1 MSKRSLRVYF
11 VTHWDG
17 HLSGILLRRWDA
29 LFDKPPPAAY
39 GASEEEV
46 FAELEVE
53 VQERA
58 VEEKSLERY
67 LWEESFEVRRAAVT
81 IFPQTAVKKQPV
93 VGKKRVPLR
102 LSYAACKMKSGAYRV
117 MLPRFG
123 FWMMVEDLEVAAETL
138 RSLVSAAL
146 LGERPRWVYDFRR
159 EGDEY
164 VKEWSPA
171 LLDRGGAKDDEER
184 EDPEAERPTLRAVAE
199 ELVERAARHKL
210 APVIGDDPGLRDQ
223 HDSLRRSPPPSLLLV
238 GPSGVG
244 KSTWVRR
251 LARLFLE
258 WRRQDKN
265 RHVPRIY
272 RTSGDRII
280 AGMVYLGQWQERCFK
295 LIEELSHEGDYLYV
309 DRLVSIMQIQSDGG
323 SIASLLAPSL
333 QAEALSLIAECS
345 EAELEHYR
353 RRSPAFLSS
362 FTIVRLRETPAGE
375 MPKLLAQYAA
385 RKLPGVDVHPG
396 AVARLC
402 QYLDAFQP
410 DQSFP
415 GKGFRFVDWLAQ
427 RAEGSAAGAPRAGAE
442 RPSTRAEGS
451 AAESSGGTIYPGDA
465 ARLYSRFSGLP
476 EELLSDD
483 RPLPSSEIA
492 AALGARVIGQS
503 QACEAAA
510 QVLSR
515 FKARLHDPDRPLG
528 TLLFVGPTGV
538 GKTELAKSLAG
549 YLFGDE
555 RRMVRLD
562 MSEYLSAGSAGR
574 LIEVGQGAGSLAE
587 RVRLQPLSLILLDEI
602 EKAHPAVFDLL
613 LGVLGEGRLSD
624 ALGRRVDFRG
634 TLVIMTSNLGASD
647 TAPIGFG
654 EREQEAYL
662 RTVRRHF
669 RPEFINRLDQV
680 LVFRKLAQAD
690 LEQIVELELR
700 KAGTRTGL
708 ERRNLRLLPSPEAK
722 RLLARLGYHPTRGA
736 RPLRRIIEERVV
748 TPLAVRL
755 AREPTLRDRR
765 IALCVEGGQDQ
776 AGLTKEL
783 AADAVLIRP

>member
-1 MSKRSLRVYF
+1 MSRRSLRVYF

-17 HLSGILLRRWDA
+17 HLSGVVLRRWDA

-39 GASEEEV
+39 GATEEEV
-46 FAELEVE
+46 LAQLEVE
-53 VQERA
+53 IQERA
-58 VEEKSLERY
+58 VEEHNLTRY
-67 LWEESFEVRRAAVT
+67 LWEESFEVHRAAVT
-81 IFPQTAVKKQPV
+81 IFPQSAVKKQPV
-93 VGKKRVPLR
+93 IGKKRVPLR
-102 LSYAACKMKSGAYRV
+102 LSYAACKLKSGAYRV

-138 RSLVSAAL
+138 RNLVSATL
-146 LGERPRWVYDFRR
+146 LGERPKWLYDYRR

-164 VKEWSPA
+164 VREWSPEI
-171 LLDRGGAKDDEER
+171 LDRGGEDDSDEE
-184 EDPEAERPTLRAVAE
+184 EVAEERPVLQAVAE

-210 APVIGDDPGLRDQ
+210 APVIGEDPALRGY
-223 HDSLRRSPPPSLLLV
+223 HEALRRSPPPSLLLC

-258 WRRQDKN
+258 WKRQDKN

-280 AGMVYLGQWQERCFK
+280 AGMIYLGQWQERCFR

-309 DRLVSIMQIQSDGG
+309 DKLTSIMQQQSDGG

-333 QAEALSLIAECS
+333 QAEALSLIAECT

-353 RRSPAFLSS
+353 RRAPAFLDA
-362 FTIVRLRETPAGE
+362 FTIVRLQPTPPGE

-385 RKLPGVDVHPG
+385 RKLPGASLHPG
-396 AVARLC
+396 AVTRLC
-402 QYLDAFQP
+402 QYLDTFQP
-410 DQSFP
+410 EQSFP

-427 RAEGSAAGAPRAGAE
+427 DASL
-442 RPSTRAEGS
+442 
-451 AAESSGGTIYPGDA
+451 SGGTVYPGDA

-476 EELLSDD
+476 AELLDDD
-483 RPLPSSEIA
+483 RPLPSRSIA
-492 AALGARVIGQS
+492 EALSSRVIGQDA
-503 QACEAAA
+503 ACDAAA
-510 QVLSR
+510 RVIAR
-515 FKARLHDPDRPLG
+515 FKARLHDPERPVG

-538 GKTELAKSLAG
+538 GKTELAKSLAH

-562 MSEYLSAGSAGR
+562 MSEYLSAASVAR
-574 LIEVGQGAGSLAE
+574 LTEVGQGGGSLAE

-624 ALGRRVDFRG
+624 ALGRQVDFRG
-634 TLVIMTSNLGASD
+634 TLVVMTSNLGASE
-647 TAPIGFG
+647 ASPIGFA
-654 EREQEAYL
+654 EREQDAYL
-662 RTVRRHF
+662 RAVRQHF
-669 RPEFINRLDQV
+669 RPEFINRLDRTV
-680 LVFRKLAQAD
+680 VFRRLTAID
-690 LEQIVELELR
+690 LERIVELELR
-700 KAGTRTGL
+700 KAGARTGL
-708 ERRNLRLLPSPEAK
+708 ERRNLRLLPTPEA
-722 RLLARLGYHPTRGA
+722 RALLARLGHHPTRGA
-736 RPLRRIIEERVV
+736 RPLRRVIEERIV

-755 AREPTLRDRR
+755 ARETALSDRR
-765 IALCVEGGQDQ
+765 IVLCVEGGPDQ
-776 AGLTKEL
+776 AQLTPEL
-783 AADAVLIRP
+783 AADAIAIRP